1 MSSYRHS
8 EGGAGH
14 HSAMILQK
22 LPAHHFCDHGGGCGE
37 LVVDGSDG
45 GGDVSADKQIRGF

>member
-1 MSSYRHS
+1 MRSYRHS